1 MKLKSLILGS
11 VAAVGLSTAG
21 FAADLGVLTSLDV
34 CDDLGLSGLT
44 ISSDTNCLQ
53 ITGSVA
59 YTFEYGNFNGT
70 GAVIAATPF
79 SGSFGGVNAD
89 GNVATDAP
97 LGAATGSADWD
108 SKVETFLKFVGTQSS
123 DFGPARVVINL
134 RQRDYYRSRDA
145 AFIAAAGG
153 NPVGAHPDYHGLRAQ
168 DAYVQV
174 GDGTVLSAGK
184 KGSIFN
190 EGDDEPFNTLTGLF
204 MSKDAD
210 VGVWEGPV
218 RKGGH
223 VIQLESSFGNGVA
236 GGIALE
242 ALDRTDNQAGSLI
255 GVLNYAGDSVTAH
268 ISGSVGGLLDG
279 QQNVG
284 DTYAVHA
291 GITGSFDMY
300 KLRAAM
306 AAGGGYNPAGNW
318 SYWNGLASAEGTFD
332 MFKVAL
338 SGEVAGGTLAG
349 GADAGTDYG
358 FGAQIGTDITEGVAI
373 NLGGRYFNDG
383 TAGIGDG
390 YQVAVQLVAAVTETL
405 KVTGEIGVY
414 GRGENTAAPVSGAYS
429 DIYGSAELAW
439 NPGGGFTSSLG
450 AKVQQNGAYKVT
462 FKAAKAFK

>member
-11 VAAVGLSTAG
+11 VAAAGLSTAG

-44 ISSDTNCLQ
+44 ISSDENCLQ
-53 ITGSVA
+53 ISGSVA
-59 YTFEYGNFNGT
+59 YTFEYGNFNGDGRIVANT
-70 GAVIAATPF
+70 LPSAA
-79 SGSFGGVNAD
+79 FGGVNGD
-89 GNVATDAP
+89 GVRRFDTPNGTAA
-97 LGAATGSADWD
+97 GAADWN
-108 SKVETFLKFVGTQSS
+108 SKVETFLKFVGTQAS

-134 RQRDYYRSRDA
+134 RQRDYLRARDNVTA
-145 AFIAAAGG
+145 TDGD
-153 NPVGAHPDYHGLRAQ
+153 AHPLRAQ

-190 EGDDEPFNTLTGLF
+190 EGDDEPFNFTGLF
-204 MSKDAD
+204 MSDDAD
-210 VGVWEGPV
+210 KGVWEGPV

-268 ISGSVGGLLDG
+268 ISGSLGGILDG
-279 QQNVG
+279 VQTTG
-284 DTYAVHA
+284 DTYAIHA
-291 GITGSFDMY
+291 GVTGTFDAF
-300 KLRAAM
+300 KLRAA
-306 AAGGGYNPAGNW
+306 GSYSGGYAVGGNW
-318 SYWNGLASAEGTFD
+318 SYWNGLASAEGNFD

-338 SGEVAGGTLAG
+338 SGEVGGGTLAG
-349 GADAGTDYG
+349 GGDAGTD
-358 FGAQIGTDITEGVAI
+358 FGIGASVGATVTEGVSI

-383 TAGIGDG
+383 TAGVGDG
-390 YQVAVQLVAAVTETL
+390 YQVAAQLVAAVTETL
-405 KVTGEIGVY
+405 KITGEVGVY
-414 GRGENTAAPVSGAYS
+414 GHGEDTVAFNRNTGAALNAATS
-429 DIYGSAELAW
+429 DFYGSAELAW
-439 NPGGGFTSSLG
+439 APGGGFTSSLG